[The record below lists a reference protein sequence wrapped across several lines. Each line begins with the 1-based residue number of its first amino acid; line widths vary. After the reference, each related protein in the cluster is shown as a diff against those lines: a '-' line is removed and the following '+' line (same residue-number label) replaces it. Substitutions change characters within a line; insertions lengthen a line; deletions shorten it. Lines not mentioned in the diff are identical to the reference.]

1 MIHPSAIVS
10 PKARLDPTVQVGP
23 YTVIDKGVEI
33 GPHCIIGPHVYI
45 TGRTTIGAHN
55 HFYAGCVIG
64 EAPQDLKYKD
74 ELTGLRI
81 GERNVFREHF
91 TVHRSNK
98 SAEETIIGS
107 DNFLMANTHVAHNCW
122 LGNHVIMAN
131 GALLAG
137 YVTVQDHAFL
147 SGNCAVHQFVRVG
160 TLAISQGCSA
170 LTKDL
175 PPYTLAFR
183 GNCLC
188 GLNVVGLRRA
198 GFTAA
203 ERLELKRV
211 YRVLFRQG
219 RNLRLAVAAARKEF
233 SSPAAKVLIDFVAAS
248 KRGVCTDISLHASS
262 R

>member
-74 ELTGLRI
+74 EPTGLRI

-137 YVTVQDHAFL
+137 YVTVHDHAFL

-233 SSPAAKVLIDFVAAS
+233 SSPPAKVLIDFVAAS

-262 R
+262 H

>member
-74 ELTGLRI
+74 EPTGLRI

-137 YVTVQDHAFL
+137 YVTVHDHAFL

-262 R
+262 H